1 MANPI
6 NEWFT
11 AKSDF
16 PSWSTDLAE
25 RTLFRHHPDPF
36 LPERILQSLVIIQQ
50 LFGHIAPQ
58 MQEWLSRKSRVHI
71 ADIRALMS
79 FYLFLEQGKPHQYHL
94 RFANNIIEQQA
105 GVNDLLSRVQEKL
118 CGCECKIETT
128 SCIGMS
134 DHPVSLLVNG
144 FPVTRL
150 TADNVDEFCQLIR
163 QRIPLQDWPGSW
175 FAVNNL
181 IRHKGPLTAYPYQ
194 LGKAITLAKSLSRE
208 QIIQLI
214 GDAGLRGL
222 GGAGFPTA
230 FKWHWCEQQNDPI
243 KFIACNADEGEP
255 GTFKDRYYLSQ
266 QANQM
271 IEGMII
277 AALAVGA
284 VKGFIYLRGEYL
296 YLYQQI
302 EEALQRWRDQG
313 HLGVDFDIELHLG
326 AGAYI
331 CGEES
336 AMIESLAGRRG
347 IPTPKPPFPGEK
359 GLFDKPTVVNN
370 VETFICATYIL
381 QQGPSAFKAVGTEKS
396 PGSRLHSVSGDC
408 QQPGLYELPQGT
420 PVRELLALCGAQDTL
435 CVQAGGP
442 SGTLLLPHQFDTPLD
457 FDNPGRGGSVM
468 VFNRSRSALD
478 ITRNFTRFFRHES
491 CGFCTPCRAG
501 TVAMC
506 NLLDRYEHKPAMQEQ
521 SKSEMIELAHLMQQ
535 TSHCG
540 LGKTAGLPILNFF
553 HQAEHHE

>member
-1 MANPI
+1 MVNPI
-6 NEWFT
+6 NEWLT
-11 AKSDF
+11 AKSNF
-16 PSWSTDLAE
+16 PSWNTDLAE
-25 RTLFRHHPDPF
+25 HTLLRHHPKPF
-36 LPERILQSLVIIQQ
+36 LPERILQSLIILQQ
-50 LFGHIAPQ
+50 LFGQVAPP
-58 MQEWLSRKSRVHI
+58 MQEWLSRKSGVHT

-79 FYLFLEQGKPHQYHL
+79 FYLFLDESNPHQYHL

-105 GVNDLLSRVQEKL
+105 GLDNLLQQVREKL
-118 CGCECKIETT
+118 CGCDCKIETT
-128 SCIGMS
+128 SCIGLS
-134 DHPVSLLVNG
+134 DHPISLLVNG

-150 TADNVDEFCQLIR
+150 TANNVDDFCQLIR
-163 QRIPLQDWPGSW
+163 QRVPLQDWPHSW

-194 LGKAITLAKSLSRE
+194 AGKALARAKSLSRE
-208 QIIQLI
+208 QIIDLI

-230 FKWHWCEQQNDPI
+230 FKWHWCEQQSNPV
-243 KFIACNADEGEP
+243 KYIACNADEGEP

-266 QANQM
+266 QTDQM

-284 VKGFIYLRGEYL
+284 SKGFVYLRGEYL
-296 YLYQQI
+296 YLYQHI
-302 EEALQRWRDQG
+302 EAALQQWRGQG
-313 HLGVDFDIELHLG
+313 HLGADFDIELHLG

-336 AMIESLAGRRG
+336 AMIESLAGKRG

-370 VETFICATYIL
+370 VETFISATYIL
-381 QQGPSAFKAVGTEKS
+381 QQGASAFKSVGTEKS

-442 SGTLLLPHQFDTPLD
+442 SGTLLFQHQFDTPLD

-468 VFNRSRSALD
+468 VFDRTRSQLD
-478 ITRNFTRFFRHES
+478 ITRNFTQFFRHES

-506 NLLDRYEHKPAMQEQ
+506 NLLDRYEHKPSMQEQ
-521 SKSEMIELAHLMQQ
+521 SKTEMIELAHLMQQ

-540 LGKTAGLPILNFF
+540 LGKTAGLPILNLFQ
-553 HQAEHHE
+553 QAEHHE